1 MSKHTPGPWRVTED
15 LLNDFP
21 AIVDAKGERVAV
33 QPLICP
39 QSKPVKRA
47 NAGLMSAAP
56 EMLEVLEDLVDIL
69 EEAARSEMD
78 DEGMVLVSYGAVYFA
93 LGKAHDVIRK
103 AMGEA

>member
-1 MSKHTPGPWRVTED
+1 MEKRITFTPGPWRVTED

-47 NAGLMSAAP
+47 NARLIAAAP
-56 EMLEVLEDLVDIL
+56 DLLAATEAWVAAMKGWLDGNPPKSP
-69 EEAARSEMD
+69 EESRAIYDAA
-78 DEGMVLVSYGAVYFA
+78 VAA
-93 LGKAHDVIRK
+93 LRK
-103 AMGEA
+103 ARGEA